1 MKKLLLSLL
10 LTSGMFLTACGG
22 GGGSSKTPVGGG
34 PSWSFEDA
42 AYDFVDSVNRYMYDY
57 ELELMKLDTL
67 KWNYIVVYDWVT
79 DTYDAYD
86 LTWYNPG
93 ENIADYLYDY
103 DSYFYYG
110 LVYIGG
116 DIYEDPY
123 TGTRFNR
130 NSLSLNS
137 FLKEGRKSEA
147 YKAKVTNSIKKQFG
161 ISAEASSDLAQAYI
175 DLTSMPKSQVSAT
188 YVDRVAK
195 QAFGFSIAEVEAEVM
210 AGNFGA
216 IDNAL
221 ETASAKTG
229 VGADELQSKLKEM
242 FNLDLGLLK

>member
-1 MKKLLLSLL
+1 MKKLLVSLMLS
-10 LTSGMFLTACGG
+10 SAMFLTACG

-34 PSWSFEDA
+34 PDWSFEDA

-57 ELELMKLDTL
+57 DIQIEKLHTQQ
-67 KWNYIVVYDWVT
+67 WNYIVVYDWVT

-93 ENIADYLYDY
+93 ENIADYLYDF
-103 DSYFYYG
+103 DAYFYYG
-110 LVYIGG
+110 LMYMGNNIF
-116 DIYEDPY
+116 EDPL

-130 NSLSLNS
+130 DSLSLNS

-161 ISAEASSDLAQAYI
+161 LSAETSSDLAQAYI

-195 QAFGFSIAEVEAEVM
+195 QAFGFSVSEVEKEIM

-221 ETASAKTG
+221 EAASAKTG

-242 FNLDLGLLK
+242 FNLDLDLLK